1 MAFIGLVK
9 SDFKIHFNK
18 NYDYF
23 SEHNTYPKIDK
34 IESIHGDG
42 VVNLS
47 SAILPGLRW
56 ALKSDEGNSEY
67 KKVTFVEFCSQ
78 QNLNE

>member
-1 MAFIGLVK
+1 MPVILGFIGLVK

-23 SEHNTYPKIDK
+23 SSHNTYPKVDK
-34 IESIHGDG
+34 IESVKGDG

-47 SAILPGLRW
+47 SAVLPGLRW
-56 ALKSDEGNSEY
+56 ALKNEEGDLDY
-67 KKVTFVEFCSQ
+67 KKVTFVELCS
-78 QNLNE
+78 